1 MTSYLIENEAETYK
15 MAMFVLPKFLTLKWN
30 ISRTIWRIRVGN
42 GSFFFAFFTL
52 FHLSLTFFRPEVPSH
67 QRTCRTI
74 RGLNQELT
82 DALRSHDHDNE
93 DKITT
98 DNLVQLDD
106 QLRTKPGIKLPKAD
120 SGWELANLF
129 FKSELSASDS
139 NRDNLNETIA
149 SMNSTIYNYFADSYG
164 TVEMYDKKDND
175 LFEKYG
181 EFSVNNLKK
190 ELKKLK
196 RSNSYLRTIK

>member
-1 MTSYLIENEAETYK
+1 MNDQQEDTRQRTYSNNSSPIQLDYGNNEIEEANKRLLSSNSEISCVCGK
-15 MAMFVLPKFLTLKWN
+15 VCKGNRGLK
-30 ISRTIWRIRVGN
+30 
-42 GSFFFAFFTL
+42 
-52 FHLSLTFFRPEVPSH
+52 SH

-82 DALRSHDHDNE
+82 NALRSHNDDNE
-93 DKITT
+93 EEITT

-106 QLRTKPGIKLPKAD
+106 QVRTKPGIKLPKAD

-129 FKSELSASDS
+129 FKCVLSSSDI

-149 SMNSTIYNYFADSYG
+149 SMNSRIYNYFAENYG
-164 TVEMYDKKDND
+164 TVETDNKNDND

-196 RSNSYLRTIK
+196 RSNSDLRTIKFVLKE